1 MYAFAAELSFVLSY
15 VTVSR
20 FDGWVT
26 ELADP
31 VKMREMNNQQGNG
44 RYRML

>member
-1 MYAFAAELSFVLSY
+1 MA
-15 VTVSR
+15 R

-31 VKMREMNNQQGNG
+31 VKMKEINDQQSNG
-44 RYRML
+44 RCCSFLKNIASPMEC